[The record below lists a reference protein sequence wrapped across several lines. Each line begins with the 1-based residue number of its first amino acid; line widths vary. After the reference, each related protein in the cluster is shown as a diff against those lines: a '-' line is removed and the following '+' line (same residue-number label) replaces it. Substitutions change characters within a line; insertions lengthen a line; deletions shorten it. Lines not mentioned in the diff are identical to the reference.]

1 MCKRQAGVKLN
12 DDEKGLEGLVD
23 DITEDHARLILD
35 RLELLSKAREIIKHP
50 KLEENIKLCENNL
63 DTPDWWISGKHDR
76 ELLRAVLKYG
86 IYRSEQL
93 ILADPEFPFYE
104 SAKKYLQNLE
114 IQIQLQNQQLM
125 KMQAA
130 KAEAAEKAELAV
142 KLEKSDASL
151 KIEKV
156 PIKRESS
163 GTTEERDLLT
173 AKETGGVEC
182 EAKVEVK
189 AEDDEV
195 KMECEEVKA
204 ETEQSD
210 ATLAEIKPEV
220 KHELSDDKISDDD
233 DEHKM
238 EIDEDALGDDKQSE
252 DDTKEKDIEL
262 SEEPKAD
269 KEQEAES
276 MEVDTDNK
284 STEEHAKK
292 DTEKQSDENRKT
304 SDETELAEKDITVS
318 DNDALTS
325 VEAVDSAASKQE
337 DKDAVKKPELERES
351 SPDVII
357 LDEQKIG
364 AVKPKV
370 LSDEEK
376 CSKQA
381 AELKARFPDLEVFQP
396 LMKLKQ
402 LDNSVSKEDFKSKF
416 Y

>member
-23 DITEDHARLILD
+23 DVTEDHAKLILD

-76 ELLRAVLKYG
+76 ELLRAVLKHG

-104 SAKKYLQNLE
+104 AAKKYLQNLE

-130 KAEAAEKAELAV
+130 KAEASEKAELAM
-142 KLEKSDASL
+142 KLEKGDGSL

-156 PIKRESS
+156 PIK
-163 GTTEERDLLT
+163 
-173 AKETGGVEC
+173 KETENAQDKDGEQSEVEPKA
-182 EAKVEVK
+182 EVKVE
-189 AEDDEV
+189 DEV
-195 KMECEEVKA
+195 K
-204 ETEQSD
+204 
-210 ATLAEIKPEV
+210 
-220 KHELSDDKISDDD
+220 
-233 DEHKM
+233 
-238 EIDEDALGDDKQSE
+238 
-252 DDTKEKDIEL
+252 
-262 SEEPKAD
+262 
-269 KEQEAES
+269 KEQEEAGAQSEKPIEACQDLKEDVKEEKS
-276 MEVDTDNK
+276 DEKSSQVEDNKMEVDGKTAQDKDSEEKEDGDVDKEEETK
-284 STEEHAKK
+284 SKEEKSEAMEVDAEEKAKDESVTEKDDETKDEQGEDKEKSEETEEKSGEVDAAEQSVKTEEESPAKK
-292 DTEKQSDENRKT
+292 GDDSETAKKSDA
-304 SDETELAEKDITVS
+304 D
-318 DNDALTS
+318 
-325 VEAVDSAASKQE
+325 
-337 DKDAVKKPELERES
+337 RES

-357 LDEQKIG
+357 LDEQK
-364 AVKPKV
+364 ADVKPNV

-381 AELKARFPDLEVFQP
+381 ADLKARFPDLEVFQP

-416 Y
+416 TVQWIIIEGKT